1 MRSERNER
9 RTAAVVLAAGQGKR
23 MESPIQKQFMLLGGR
38 PMVYYSLKAFEDSEV
53 DDVILVTGKDDVDYC
68 AENIVRQFSLSKVR
82 AVVPGGKE
90 RYHSVYE
97 GLKAI
102 ERLYRNEMI
111 PDTGLSVLIHDG
123 ARPFL
128 NQRIINASVAGAQK
142 YRACVV
148 GMPVKDTI
156 KLTDENGF
164 CKETPD
170 RRNLWMIQ
178 TPQAFEYKLVREAYD
193 RPVDSSLVGE
203 TKTDD
208 AMVVEKMTD
217 TKVRIIQGDYRN
229 IKLTTPEDMIL
240 ARAFFQEEQSRLGR
254 E

>member
-1 MRSERNER
+1 MGEGRVRAMAGA
-9 RTAAVVLAAGQGKR
+9 TAIVLAAGQGKR
-23 MESPIQKQFMLLGGR
+23 MKSEVPKQFLELRGR
-38 PMVYYSLKAFEDSEV
+38 PMLAHSLEV
-53 DDVILVTGKDDVDYC
+53 FQRSPLIQEIVLVTGQEDIPYC
-68 AENIVRQFSLSKVR
+68 REKIVEAGGFTKVR
-82 AVVPGGKE
+82 AIVPGGQE
-90 RYHSVYE
+90 RYDSVYE
-97 GLKAI
+97 GLRACG
-102 ERLYRNEMI
+102 EACRW
-111 PDTGLSVLIHDG
+111 VFIHDG

-193 RPVDSSLVGE
+193 RMFSREEYQRGV
-203 TKTDD
+203 TDD